1 MSPHCEQEGRLPGFV
16 PDAEPRVNCPWRGRK
31 GWAASLVTPH
41 TLVDG
46 LVGRSGT
53 GPVSNLD
60 VQIAACVQTG
70 TSACP
75 LQGQW
80 GSGAR
85 FICTCE
91 LFQHNPPAP
100 STQLRLGPP
109 GRIWVLLL
117 PPPHP
122 PGSNSVSTP
131 SEAHSHSNASSLAF
145 RMLLSL
151 VQWQPQ
157 GRKLSTDVC
166 GPIPSKPPS
175 PGPHHTG
182 LLTGKAKGVPGFL
195 FLRAWVYLKGGLVG
209 HCEAG
214 GGGERGTDALA

>member
-1 MSPHCEQEGRLPGFV
+1 MAAWQ
-16 PDAEPRVNCPWRGRK
+16 GRK

-91 LFQHNPPAP
+91 LFQHNPLAP

-122 PGSNSVSTP
+122 PGLNSVSSP

-157 GRKLSTDVC
+157 GRQLSTDVC
-166 GPIPSKPPS
+166 GPIPPS
-175 PGPHHTG
+175 PLHQPPTTQGCSQEKPNECLVFVFACVG
-182 LLTGKAKGVPGFL
+182 LFRRGL
-195 FLRAWVYLKGGLVG
+195 GGTL
-209 HCEAG
+209 
-214 GGGERGTDALA
+214 